1 MRLPLPVV
9 PPLAGTRVVFVRQ
22 PVATSPDNEHSNP
35 MQMSKSS
42 TRMCKACKEAR
53 KSVDFSHPLNSRKPK
68 QALKLSSR
76 LVACPKCGTLW
87 ETARP
92 GTAERRPQL

>member
-1 MRLPLPVV
+1 MRLPLAVVRPV
-9 PPLAGTRVVFVRQ
+9 AGTRVRFLRQ
-22 PVATSPDNEHSNP
+22 PAVTLPATEQSTP
-35 MQMSKSS
+35 MQMNNSP

-53 KSVDFSHPLNSRKPK
+53 KTVVFSHPLNSRKPK
-68 QALKLSSR
+68 KALNQSSR

-92 GTAERRPQL
+92 GAAERPQL

>member
-1 MRLPLPVV
+1 
-9 PPLAGTRVVFVRQ
+9 
-22 PVATSPDNEHSNP
+22 
-35 MQMSKSS
+35 
-42 TRMCKACKEAR
+42 MCKACKEAR

-92 GTAERRPQL
+92 GAAERPQL

>member
-9 PPLAGTRVVFVRQ
+9 PPLAGTRVRFLRQ
-22 PVATSPDNEHSNP
+22 PAATLPDNEHSTS
-35 MQMSKSS
+35 MQMNKSS

-92 GTAERRPQL
+92 GAAERPQL

>member
-9 PPLAGTRVVFVRQ
+9 PPLAGTLVRFLRQ
-22 PVATSPDNEHSNP
+22 PAAPLPDNEYLTP
-35 MQMSKSS
+35 MQMNKSS

-53 KSVDFSHPLNSRKPK
+53 KSVDFSHPLKSRKPSK
-68 QALKLSSR
+68 ALKLSSR

-92 GTAERRPQL
+92 GAAERPQL